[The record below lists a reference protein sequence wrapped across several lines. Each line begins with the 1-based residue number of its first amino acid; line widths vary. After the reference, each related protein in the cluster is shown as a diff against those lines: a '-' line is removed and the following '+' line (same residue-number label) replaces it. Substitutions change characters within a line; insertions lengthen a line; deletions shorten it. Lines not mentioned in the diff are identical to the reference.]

1 MIENSIA
8 KNIYSIMIVAGEPS
22 GDLHAA
28 KLVKALR
35 ETPDAVFDF
44 FGSAGPRMRDAG
56 VEPLVMADD
65 LSIVG
70 LPEIARALPKFLRIF
85 NRLKRAARDRRPDVV
100 VLVDF
105 PDFNLKLAK
114 VLSKRGLKIVYYI
127 SPQLWAW
134 RQYRITTVRKYV
146 DLLISILPFEKSW
159 YEKHGVDHVEYVGSP
174 LSREVHASVDRAAF
188 CRTHELNSDKKIVA
202 LLPGSR
208 HKEITRILPVMLE
221 TAVRMLK
228 TDPSIQFIIATG
240 SEENRKD
247 VDAIITTSG
256 ERGLSLG
263 EALII
268 LQNQTFNALN
278 ASDAAAVASGT
289 ATLETGIIGT
299 PMAIVY
305 KTSALNYKLL
315 RPLIDVEH
323 FGLINLIAGER
334 VAAELIQHDFT
345 AKSLADELFRLIKT
359 DTNKEVRERLAAAA
373 EKLGRGGASTRAA
386 EAILRVLKDD
396 RKKGSVKTV

>member
-1 MIENSIA
+1 
-8 KNIYSIMIVAGEPS
+8 MIVAGEPS

-28 KLVKALR
+28 KLVKALK
-35 ETPDAVFDF
+35 ETPASDFVF
-44 FGSAGPRMRDAG
+44 FGSAGAKMRDAG
-56 VEPLVMADD
+56 VEPIVESDN

-70 LPEIARALPKFLRIF
+70 LPEIARALPMFVRIF
-85 NRLKRAARDRRPDVV
+85 NKLKRAAYDRRPDVV
-100 VLVDF
+100 ILVDF

-114 VLSKRGLKIVYYI
+114 SLSTRGFKIVYYI

-134 RQYRITTVRKYV
+134 RQYRIRTIRKYV

-159 YEKHGVDHVEYVGSP
+159 YAEHGIEHVEYVGSP
-174 LSREVHASVDRAAF
+174 LSREVHPTIDR
-188 CRTHELNSDKKIVA
+188 SDFLREHDLRPESRVIA

-208 HKEITRILPVMLE
+208 HKEIVRILPVMLE
-221 TAVRMLK
+221 TALLMSK
-228 TDPSIQFIIATG
+228 SDPSFQFVIATG
-240 SEENRKD
+240 SAENRKD
-247 VDAIITTSG
+247 VESIVSIAQSNGTPLPVRLITV
-256 ERGLSLG
+256 
-263 EALII
+263 
-268 LQNQTFNALN
+268 QNETFNLLN

-334 VAAELIQHDFT
+334 VAAELIQDDFT
-345 AKSLADELFRLIKT
+345 PHALAQELFRLLETKE
-359 DTNKEVRERLAAAA
+359 NKDVRGRLKAAA
-373 EKLGRGGASTRAA
+373 ERLGRGGASKRAA
-386 EAILRVLKDD
+386 EAIMRVLG
-396 RKKGSVKTV
+396 RKAEDSVDERDHSANEATPK